1 MAGDLSALRAMTA
14 PCSARARLPQRH
26 GLRLV
31 QFPPPLPLLLLLLAA
46 VGPAHGWESGDLE
59 LFDLVEEV
67 QLNFYQFLGV
77 QQDASSADIRKAY
90 RKLSLT
96 LHPDKNKDENAETQF
111 RQLVAIY
118 EVLKD
123 DERRQRYDDI
133 LINGLPDWRQ
143 PVFYYRRVRKMSN
156 AELAL
161 LLFIILTVG
170 HYAVVWSIY
179 LEKQLDELLSRKKR
193 EKKKKTGG
201 KSMDLSKLGASEKN
215 ERLLMKPQW
224 HDLLPCKLGIWFC
237 LTLKALP
244 HLIQDAG
251 QFYAK
256 YKETRMKEKEDALTR
271 AELETLQKQKKVKVK
286 KPKPEFP
293 VYMPL
298 ESTYIQS
305 YDHGTSIEE
314 IEEQMDDWLENRNQ
328 TQKKQAPEWTE
339 EDLSQLTRSMVK
351 FPGGTPGR
359 WEKIAHELGRSVTDV
374 TTKAKQ
380 LKDSVTCSPG
390 MVRLSELKSTA
401 QNCRPIKTTM
411 ALPDDIITQREAG
424 AQAMGDGEREDS
436 EDSEE
441 EEEQEAAVLESQPR
455 RRRPERLL
463 EVAPK
468 AEPGEKLR
476 GKRQKDFDISEQDA
490 SSDEESQKKERSR
503 ATEEPWTQNQ
513 QKLLELALQQYP
525 KGSSDRWDK
534 IAKCVP
540 SKSKEDCIA
549 RYKLLVELVQ
559 KKKQAQS

>member
-1 MAGDLSALRAMTA
+1 MTA
-14 PCSARARLPQRH
+14 PGSGRARLPRRR
-26 GLRLV
+26 GLGLV
-31 QFPPPLPLLLLLLAA
+31 QFPPPLLLLLLLLAA
-46 VGPAHGWESGDLE
+46 VGPARGWESGDLE

-143 PVFYYRRVRKMSN
+143 PLFYYRRVRKMSN

-193 EKKKKTGG
+193 EKKKKTSG
-201 KSMDLSKLGASEKN
+201 KSVDVSKLGASEKN

-256 YKETRMKEKEDALTR
+256 YKETRLKEKEDALTR

-293 VYMPL
+293 VYTPL
-298 ESTYIQS
+298 ESAYIQS

-314 IEEQMDDWLENRNQ
+314 IEEQMDDWLENRTR

-380 LKDSVTCSPG
+380 LKDSVACSPG
-390 MVRLSELKSTA
+390 MVRLSELRSTA
-401 QNCRPIKTTM
+401 PHPRPVRTVM
-411 ALPDDIITQREAG
+411 ALPDDIITQRAG
-424 AQAMGDGEREDS
+424 AERAMDANEGEDS
-436 EDSEE
+436 DGQEGEE
-441 EEEQEAAVLESQPR
+441 RGATAPESGPR
-455 RRRPERLL
+455 RRRPARL
-463 EVAPK
+463 P
-468 AEPGEKLR
+468 EPEEKLR
-476 GKRQKDFDISEQDA
+476 GRRQKDFDNSEQNT
-490 SSDEESQKKERSR
+490 SSDEESQRRERGHT
-503 ATEEPWTQNQ
+503 AEEPWTQTQ

-559 KKKQAQS
+559 KKKQAKS

>member
-1 MAGDLSALRAMTA
+1 MTA
-14 PCSARARLPQRH
+14 PSSGQARLPPRR
-26 GLRLV
+26 GLRLLR
-31 QFPPPLPLLLLLLAA
+31 FSPPLLLLLLLLAA

-201 KSMDLSKLGASEKN
+201 KSVDLTKLGASEKN

-293 VYMPL
+293 VYTPL

-314 IEEQMDDWLENRNQ
+314 IEEQMDDWLENRNR

-401 QNCRPIKTTM
+401 QNSRPIKTTM

-436 EDSEE
+436 DEQEE
-441 EEEQEAAVLESQPR
+441 EEVQEAVVLESHPR
-455 RRRPERLL
+455 RRRPARLPEL
-463 EVAPK
+463 APK
-468 AEPGEKLR
+468 AEPVEKLR
-476 GKRQKDFDISEQDA
+476 GKRQKDFDVSEQNA
-490 SSDEESQKKERSR
+490 SSDEESQKKDRSR
-503 ATEEPWTQNQ
+503 AAEEPWTQNQ

-525 KGSSDRWDK
+525 KGSSERWDK